1 MLKRLMVLGGM
12 LAMLLVVAAPAMAQA
27 DEYMHSGTG
36 LLGEPYT
43 EGQDPERIYPLTDE
57 ATGTSYELVSG
68 FVALEDYVGQRVTFE
83 GQQVPGLPPGPGDPI
98 PVNVTSLEPV
108 DGGPAAPEIVTVGGT
123 LEAVVEPLAEGP
135 THTITEDSP
144 GDTYGLFSDTQGV
157 DLSQYEGQKVTIYG
171 IFQTAGAP
179 ISDFADPTDVL
190 IYVTAVEPAAPLPV
204 EPTTETPEDVGG
216 GGTTVVA
223 SPITGENVLP
233 DTGGFSAVTLGLI
246 SVVLFGGFGLLAYG
260 YVRQL

>member
-12 LAMLLVVAAPAMAQA
+12 LAMLLIVAAPAFAQEGPITA
-27 DEYMHSGTG
+27 TG
-36 LLGEPYT
+36 VLGDSYT

-57 ATGTSYELVSG
+57 ATGTSYELISG
-68 FVALEDYVGQRVTFE
+68 FVVLEDYVGQRVTFE
-83 GQQVPGLPPGPGDPI
+83 GQQVPGLPPGPNDPI

-123 LEAVVEPLAEGP
+123 LEAVAEPLSEGP

-144 GDTYGLFSDTQGV
+144 GDTYGLFSDAQGV

-171 IFQTAGAP
+171 VFQTAGAP

-190 IYVTAVEPAAPLPV
+190 IYVTAVEPAAALPV

-246 SVVLFGGFGLLAYG
+246 SVVLLGGFGLLAYG
-260 YVRQL
+260 YIRQR

>member
-43 EGQDPERIYPLTDE
+43 EGQGPERIYPLTDE

-83 GQQVPGLPPGPGDPI
+83 GQQVPGLPPGPGEPI

-108 DGGPAAPEIVTVGGT
+108 NGGPAAPEIVTVGGT
-123 LEAVVEPLAEGP
+123 LEAVAEPLAEGP

-144 GDTYGLFSDTQGV
+144 GDTYGLFSDAQGV

-204 EPTTETPEDVGG
+204 GPTTEIPEDVVG

-223 SPITGENVLP
+223 SPVTGESVLP
-233 DTGGFSAVTLGLI
+233 NTGGFSAVTLGLV
-246 SVVLFGGFGLLAYG
+246 SVALLGGFGLLAYG
-260 YVRQL
+260 YVRQR